1 MPKPDRPKEKT
12 PAASTAEVLDAKT
25 PNSEIERTKPMNSI
39 AQRAHMPALVLGG
52 FTVRQLDGLYC
63 LNDLHRAAGGH
74 KRHQP
79 SDFLKIDQTQAL
91 LTELGNS
98 EDSRSLDSATG
109 QETAGI
115 PAVFT
120 IQGRNGGTYA
130 CRELVVAYAA
140 WISAAFHLQVIRVFL
155 ATARPDVMKARTVRD
170 RQIGRCQALLR
181 DIERSDSKF
190 CRDGLISLASAAF
203 TDLGLPM
210 PAITGLRPLQLPL
223 VPEGGAA

>member
-1 MPKPDRPKEKT
+1 MPRPDRTKEKT
-12 PAASTAEVLDAKT
+12 PAAPTAEVLDAKT
-25 PNSEIERTKPMNSI
+25 PNRNFERTKPVNSI
-39 AQRAHMPALVLGG
+39 TQRPHTPALVLGG
-52 FTVRQLDGLYC
+52 FTVRQLDGLFC
-63 LNDLHRAAGGH
+63 LNDLHRASGGED
-74 KRHQP
+74 RHQP
-79 SDFLKIDQTQAL
+79 AKFVRLDQTQSLIA
-91 LTELGNS
+91 ELGNS
-98 EDSRSLDSATG
+98 PEVASLDGSTDLCL
-109 QETAGI
+109 
-115 PAVFT
+115 FT
-120 IQGRNGGTYA
+120 MQGRNGGTYA

>member
-1 MPKPDRPKEKT
+1 MPKPEHTKGKT

-39 AQRAHMPALVLGG
+39 TQRPHTPALVLGG
-52 FTVRQLDGLYC
+52 FTVRQLDGLFC
-63 LNDLHRAAGGH
+63 LNDLHRASGGED
-74 KRHQP
+74 RHQP
-79 SDFLKIDQTQAL
+79 AKFVRLDQTQSLIA
-91 LTELGNS
+91 ELGNS
-98 EDSRSLDSATG
+98 PEVASLDGSTDLCL
-109 QETAGI
+109 
-115 PAVFT
+115 FT
-120 IQGRNGGTYA
+120 MQGRNGGTYA